1 MTDPAKNAST
11 APVLPRHVAV
21 IMDGNGRWARKRHL
35 PRFAGHQAGLET
47 VRMMVRE
54 CLKRDIQV
62 LTLFAFSSENWRR
75 PAEEVGLLM
84 KLFMTALEREV
95 RKLHDNGVKLE
106 IIGERTGFARELQE
120 RITKAENLT
129 GANDKLTLV
138 IAANYGGRWD
148 IARAARTLAQRVQKG
163 ELAPEEV
170 TPERIEGELSLSHL
184 PEPDLF
190 IRTGGE
196 QRVSNFILWQLA
208 YTELYFT
215 RRLWPEFNENDFAE
229 ALQSFGS
236 RQRRFGRTGEQ
247 VEESGA

>member
-1 MTDPAKNAST
+1 MTDPAKNAPT
-11 APVLPRHVAV
+11 APAPPRHVAV

-54 CLKRDIQV
+54 CLKQGIEV

-75 PAEEVGLLM
+75 PPEEVGLLM

-95 RKLHDNGVKLE
+95 KKLHEHGVKLE
-106 IIGERTGFARELQE
+106 IVGERGGFALELQE
-120 RITKAENLT
+120 RIARAEALT
-129 GANDKLTLV
+129 AGNDKLTLV

-148 IARAARTLAQRVQKG
+148 IARAARRLAERVSRG
-163 ELAPEEV
+163 ELAPEDV
-170 TPERIEGELSLSHL
+170 TPERMESELSLAHL

-215 RRLWPEFNENDFAE
+215 RRLWPEFNEHDFAE
-229 ALQSFGS
+229 ALASFGS

-247 VEESGA
+247 VEKSGA